1 MALYENVFIARQD
14 VPTTQVETL
23 TNQFAE
29 LVTGLGG
36 TVSKKEY
43 WGLRSLTYRI
53 KKNRKGHYTLLN
65 IDAPSAAVKELERT
79 MSINEDIIRFL
90 TVRVDALEEGP
101 SAIMIRS
108 AEKSDRP
115 GGDRGHVSAMRW
127 RPLPP
132 SQEKKNERPTSPLH
146 PPPQELPVLRRQRAE
161 DRLQG
166 RAPPAALRLGARQDR
181 AQPHLGGIVQEAA
194 RARPGDQAR
203 PLPGAPALPHRLAG
217 RRCHAD
223 QRHPA
228 RTRAQARPDG
238 RRREGEAGLR
248 PQLPAAAEEG
258 AARHQGQHHLLRIA
272 A

>member
-65 IDAPSAAVKELERT
+65 IDAPSAAVKEMERT

-90 TVRVDALEEGP
+90 TVRVDELEEGP
-101 SAIMIRS
+101 SAIMQRS

-115 GGDRGHVSAMRW
+115 GGDRGDRW
-127 RPLPP
+127 GDRPPRR
-132 SQEKKNERPTSPLH
+132 ERPRFGDEHRS
-146 PPPQELPVLRRQRAE
+146 
-161 DRLQG
+161 
-166 RAPPAALRLGARQDR
+166 AA
-181 AQPHLGGIVQEAA
+181 GI
-194 RARPGDQAR
+194 
-203 PLPGAPALPHRLAG
+203 AG
-217 RRCHAD
+217 RRRMSALRRPFTRRRKSCPFSGANAPKID
-223 QRHPA
+223 YKDVRLLQRFVSERGKIVPSRISA
-228 RTRAQARPDG
+228 VSSKKQRELAQAIKRA
-238 RRREGEAGLR
+238 RFLAL
-248 PQLPAAAEEG
+248 LPY
-258 AARHQGQHHLLRIA
+258 LIA
-272 A
+272 